1 MKQGFIAVAAALA
14 IVAVASFTI
23 SPALTTGQVDAVQF
37 EKVKPL
43 CDKNGGLDSAEY
55 GYSSSLFNFTPHY
68 RPTVAHC
75 KDGAHF
81 DVSKS
86 IQRLNVKE

>member
-1 MKQGFIAVAAALA
+1 MKQGLIVVGLTLAVVAAA
-14 IVAVASFTI
+14 SFAI
-23 SPALTTGQVDAVQF
+23 SPTLTTGQVDTAQF
-37 EKVKPL
+37 ERVKPL